1 MNKLLYFFIASISII
16 LISSSL
22 FAESVNRI
30 DAEKLFVQAQ
40 KALASGNNEI
50 AENLLMKSLQRDPN
64 FTSAIWQLSQIY
76 ENRGKLE
83 YARELLLRGL
93 QQNQNATWAKDK
105 LKRMERILV
114 QKLLS
119 EATNFMTD
127 GNYTS
132 ALPKLALYHGIKPYD
147 PIPLIYMGRCHLALN
162 NSKTAKQYLTEAME
176 RDPSNSEIAHLLSA
190 VDNRIE
196 RESLNEVILQAKK
209 ILSNFTTAKNKEATN
224 ALQAILQ
231 KDPGNAWAKEKL
243 SELDLLTSKS
253 TETENQKD
261 GKKNTEGF
269 KLKEKTSEAINILP
283 AAVLKYTII
292 ALLIITIILLSI
304 LKRNSAVKNYPLQGT
319 INLIPILDIVS
330 LINSNLKNGHLLIIT
345 EKSKGEV
352 FFEKGEIIHARYKAD
367 DGTTAFHKIM
377 AIQSGKYIFYN
388 HLPKVKQTIQEPL
401 SLLLL
406 SMKPRNKLFPAEKSK
421 SMTSSRIPV

>member
-1 MNKLLYFFIASISII
+1 MKKPSHFIIASISII

-30 DAEKLFVQAQ
+30 DAEKLLVQAQ
-40 KALASGNNEI
+40 KALASGNNEN
-50 AENLLMKSLQRDPN
+50 AENLLIKSLQRDPN

-119 EATNFMTD
+119 EATNFMTE

-132 ALPKLALYHGIKPYD
+132 ALPKLALYHGIKPFD
-147 PIPLIYMGRCHLALN
+147 HIPLIYMGRCHLALN
-162 NSKTAKQYLTEAME
+162 NSKTAKQYFTEAME
-176 RDPSNSEIAHLLSA
+176 RDPSNSEIAHLLST

-196 RESLNEVILQAKK
+196 KESLDEVILQAKM
-209 ILSNFTTAKNKEATN
+209 ILSNFTTARNKEATN
-224 ALQAILQ
+224 ALKAILQ

-243 SELDLLTSKS
+243 SELNLLASKS
-253 TETENQKD
+253 TEQENPREV
-261 GKKNTEGF
+261 KKNIEGL
-269 KLKEKTSEAINILP
+269 KLKEKTSKAINVLP
-283 AAVLKYTII
+283 AAALKYTII
-292 ALLIITIILLSI
+292 VLLIITIILLSV
-304 LKRNSAVKNYPLQGT
+304 LKNRSTGKNHPLQGT

-330 LINSNLKNGHLLIIT
+330 LINSNLKNGHLLVIT
-345 EKSKGEV
+345 AKGKGEV

-377 AIQSGKYIFYN
+377 GIQSGRYIFYD
-388 HLPKVKQTIQEPL
+388 HLPKVRQTIQEPL

-406 SMKPRNKLFPAEKSK
+406 SMKPRNELFTAGKNKPAASSK
-421 SMTSSRIPV
+421 VPV